1 MTLPAAP
8 ATAGAAMRPNP
19 VHQRTSR
26 PECAPGRAP
35 RLRQSEA
42 CGCTGAESGAAR
54 PCSIDHSDGRDLR
67 DTPQKKPAAAGP
79 PPGGS
84 KLTSRPAPLRGAPAA
99 AGAMPPA
106 TCRGLP
112 GYLPPPPE
120 VASRPADVRTLEVTR
135 WSGHRQN
142 CVDGYVFD
150 RRKVPRQGRR
160 VRAPYV
166 QGRGY
171 SGFTRLYMYTEPRRL
186 RTSWWPGRGG
196 EAGCTVTR

>member
-1 MTLPAAP
+1 
-8 ATAGAAMRPNP
+8 MRPNP

-42 CGCTGAESGAAR
+42 FGCTGAESGAAR

-67 DTPQKKPAAAGP
+67 DTPQKKEPAAAGP

-112 GYLPPPPE
+112 GLPAASPRGGKQTGRCQDIRGDALVRASAELCRWLCIRSPESATARPPSP
-120 VASRPADVRTLEVTR
+120 
-135 WSGHRQN
+135 
-142 CVDGYVFD
+142 
-150 RRKVPRQGRR
+150 
-160 VRAPYV
+160 APYV

>member
-1 MTLPAAP
+1 
-8 ATAGAAMRPNP
+8 MRPNP

-42 CGCTGAESGAAR
+42 FGCTGAESGAAR

-67 DTPQKKPAAAGP
+67 DTPQKKEPAAAGP

-120 VASRPADVRTLEVTR
+120 VASSPADVRTLEVTR

-160 VRAPYV
+160 VRPH
-166 QGRGY
+166 
-171 SGFTRLYMYTEPRRL
+171 MYKAAVILVSP
-186 RTSWWPGRGG
+186 
-196 EAGCTVTR
+196 GCTYTHNPAGSELPGGLAGGARQAAR

>member
-1 MTLPAAP
+1 
-8 ATAGAAMRPNP
+8 MRPNP

-35 RLRQSEA
+35 RLRQSGA

-54 PCSIDHSDGRDLR
+54 PCPSITQTAWIHGIR
-67 DTPQKKPAAAGP
+67 PQKKPAAAGP

-112 GYLPPPPE
+112 GLPAASPRGGKQTGRCQDIRGDALVRASAELCRWLCIRSPE
-120 VASRPADVRTLEVTR
+120 SA
-135 WSGHRQN
+135 
-142 CVDGYVFD
+142 
-150 RRKVPRQGRR
+150 RQGRR
-160 VRAPYV
+160 VRPHMYKAPV
-166 QGRGY
+166 ILV
-171 SGFTRLYMYTEPRRL
+171 SP
-186 RTSWWPGRGG
+186 
-196 EAGCTVTR
+196 GCTCTHNPAGSELPGGLAGGARQAAR